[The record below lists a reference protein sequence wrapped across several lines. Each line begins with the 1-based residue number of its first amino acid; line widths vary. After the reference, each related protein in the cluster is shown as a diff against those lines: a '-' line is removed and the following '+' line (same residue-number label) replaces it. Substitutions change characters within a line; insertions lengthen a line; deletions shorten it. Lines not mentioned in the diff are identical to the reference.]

1 VAGSYVIDGKLVRG
15 RTRVYRKD
23 NLIYEGLIQSLR
35 RFQDEAPEVRNGME
49 CGIRIDGFQ
58 GYQEGDIIETYTL
71 EKVAQQL

>member
-1 VAGSYVIDGKLVRG
+1 
-15 RTRVYRKD
+15 
-23 NLIYEGLIQSLR
+23 
-35 RFQDEAPEVRNGME
+35 ME